1 MEWLR
6 IFASRLHGFFR
17 KRKAEGDLDAELRA
31 HLEMLTEEH
40 IHRGMTPEEAR
51 HAARREFG
59 GVEQAKLIH
68 REQRGLPL
76 LDGFMQDV
84 RFAVRM
90 LGKRPGLT
98 FVAVLTLAIGMGAN
112 TAIFTAVHSV
122 LLQGLPFPKAD
133 RLAIVWSILGSEG
146 RAPASGPELETLR
159 QRSRLFEDLGAIWAQ
174 SGALTGEGEPEQV
187 RLGMV
192 TANFLGILG
201 TNPQLGRFIERGE
214 QGSGSPRV
222 MIISDG
228 LWRSRFGRDPRWIG
242 QPVRLNGQPVTIVGV
257 MPPGFRIIFPEGS
270 SVPPEMDAYVP
281 FRSNL
286 ASDPADQSYL
296 RVIGRLRDGVT
307 IAQAQQEMDTLA
319 GQIRAEYNT
328 FADPPLS
335 LQVVPLQGDVVR
347 NIRPALLALF
357 GGAGLVLLI
366 ACVNVANL
374 LLVRANERTLEM
386 ALRTAMGAGR
396 GRLIRQLL
404 TESVLVS
411 CCGAVAA
418 LGFGWCALRLVL
430 AMQPKEMDRFSVIQ
444 MNPPVFAFTFAIAIA
459 AGVLFGLAPAFG
471 ARKLDLARSLKD
483 TRLTGTRSGRRQRNL
498 LVISEVALGFV
509 LLIGAGLMLRTFVR
523 LLQVNPGFDATHVL
537 TFRVSVASVKYR
549 TGDAA
554 VQFFR
559 KLKENLSRMPGVEA
573 VGVISHLPFDDTL
586 PNWYGFY
593 WREGASKHEQNTT
606 MADLRSSLPGYFKS
620 MGVTFLSG
628 RDFDDHDVAENLK
641 LAIIDDTV
649 AQEAWPGQD
658 AVGKPINI
666 ENGDFVRDTAQVI
679 GVVKHLQYHTLTDQ
693 VRGQIYL
700 LYPQAIRAHMAV
712 TLKSSANAQTLLP
725 LVRQQVAG
733 LDKDLPIYHVQPM
746 ADYVE
751 SARRQTRFVTLLAGI
766 MGGIALLLACIGIYA
781 VTMYSV
787 LQRMREIGVRTA
799 LGAAPRQLFALVLR
813 QSMLPIALGLL
824 AGFVL
829 SLLLTPF
836 LSSLLFGVRSTDIT
850 TFGVSALIL
859 STAGLIACLLPA
871 RRATRVDP
879 MIALRYE

>member
-1 MEWLR
+1 
-6 IFASRLHGFFR
+6 
-17 KRKAEGDLDAELRA
+17 
-31 HLEMLTEEH
+31 
-40 IHRGMTPEEAR
+40 
-51 HAARREFG
+51 
-59 GVEQAKLIH
+59 
-68 REQRGLPL
+68 
-76 LDGFMQDV
+76 MQDV
-84 RFAVRM
+84 RFALRS
-90 LGKRPGLT
+90 LCKRPGFTL
-98 FVAVLTLAIGMGAN
+98 VAVLTLAIGIGAN

-122 LLQGLPFPKAD
+122 LLQSLPFPKAE
-133 RLAIVWSILGSEG
+133 RLVIVWSILGNEG
-146 RAPASGPELETLR
+146 RAPAAGPELATLR

-187 RLGMV
+187 RFGMV

-201 TNPQLGRFIERGE
+201 TTPQIGRFFESRE
-214 QGSGSPRV
+214 QGPGSPRA
-222 MIISDG
+222 MILSDG
-228 LWRSRFGRDPRWIG
+228 LWRRRFGADARWIG
-242 QPVRLNGQPVTIVGV
+242 KTVRLNGQSITIVGV

-296 RVIGRLRDGVT
+296 RVIGRLRGGVT

-319 GQIRAEYNT
+319 GQIRAEYAAL
-328 FADPPLS
+328 ADPPLS

-374 LLVRANERTLEM
+374 LLVRANERSLEM
-386 ALRTAMGAGR
+386 ALRTALGAGR

-404 TESVLVS
+404 TESILLS
-411 CCGAVAA
+411 CCGAVAG
-418 LGFGWCALRLVL
+418 LSFGWCALRLVL
-430 AMQPKEMDRFSVIQ
+430 AMQPKEMERFATIQ
-444 MNPPVFAFTFAIAIA
+444 MNAPVFAFTFAVAIVVGA
-459 AGVLFGLAPAFG
+459 LFGLAPALG
-471 ARKLDLARSLKD
+471 TRKLDLTRSLKD
-483 TRLTGTRSGRRQRNL
+483 LRQTGTGAGHRQRNL

-509 LLIGAGLMLRTFVR
+509 LLIGAGLMLRTFTR
-523 LLQVNPGFDATHVL
+523 LLQVNPGFDASNVL
-537 TFRVSVASVKYR
+537 TFRISVASVKYQS
-549 TGDAA
+549 GDAA
-554 VQFFR
+554 VLFFR
-559 KLKENLSRMPGVEA
+559 KLKENLSQIPGVEA
-573 VGVISHLPFDDTL
+573 AGVISHLPFDDTL

-593 WREGASKHEQNTT
+593 WREGASKQEQNTT

-628 RDFDDHDVAENLK
+628 RDFDDHDVAENRK

-649 AQEAWPGQD
+649 AQEAWAGQD
-658 AVGKPINI
+658 AVGQRINI

-693 VRGQIYL
+693 VRGQVYL

-712 TLKSSANAQTLLP
+712 TLKSSVSAQTLLP
-725 LVRQQVAG
+725 LIRQQVAA

-746 ADYVE
+746 TDYLE

-787 LQRMREIGVRTA
+787 LQRMREMGVRMA
-799 LGAAPRQLFALVLR
+799 LGAAPGELFAMILR
-813 QSMLPIALGLL
+813 QSMLPIAIGLF

-829 SLLLTPF
+829 ALLLTPL
-836 LSSLLFGVRSTDIT
+836 LSSLLFGVRPTDA
-850 TFGVSALIL
+850 SAFCAGALVL
-859 STAGLIACLLPA
+859 AAAGLLACLLPA
-871 RRATRVDP
+871 RRATRIDP
-879 MIALRYE
+879 VLALHYE

>member
-1 MEWLR
+1 MGRLR
-6 IFASRLHGFFR
+6 IFSSRLWGLFNR
-17 KRKAEGDLDAELRA
+17 RNLDRDLDAEVRA
-31 HLEMLTEEH
+31 HLEMLTTEN
-40 IHRGMTPEEAR
+40 IRRGMSPEDAR

-59 GVEQAKLIH
+59 GLEQAKELY
-68 REQRGLPL
+68 REQRGLPF
-76 LDGFMQDV
+76 LDHFMQDV
-84 RFAVRM
+84 RFALRS
-90 LGKRPGLT
+90 LGKRPGFTL
-98 FVAVLTLAIGMGAN
+98 VAVFTLAIGIGAN

-122 LLQGLPFPKAD
+122 LLQSLPFPKAD
-133 RLAIVWSILGSEG
+133 RLAIVWSTLGTEG
-146 RAPASGPELETLR
+146 RAPASGPELAMLSQQT
-159 QRSRLFEDLGAIWAQ
+159 RLFEDLGAIWAQ

-192 TANFLGILG
+192 TANFFGILG
-201 TNPQLGRFIERGE
+201 TAPQVGRYFEPGE
-214 QGSGSPRV
+214 QGPGSPRA

-228 LWRSRFGRDPRWIG
+228 LWHRRFGADPRWIG
-242 QPVRLNGQPVTIVGV
+242 KTVRLNGQSVTMVGV

-281 FRSNL
+281 FRSNF
-286 ASDPADQSYL
+286 ASSPADQSYL
-296 RVIGRLRDGVT
+296 RVIGRLRVGVT
-307 IAQAQQEMDTLA
+307 ITQAQQEMDTLA
-319 GQIRAEYNT
+319 GQIRAQYPT
-328 FADPPLS
+328 FADPPLT

-374 LLVRANERTLEM
+374 LLARANERTLEM
-386 ALRTAMGAGR
+386 AVRTAIGAGR

-404 TESVLVS
+404 TESVLLS

-418 LGFGWCALRLVL
+418 LGFGWCALKLVL
-430 AMQPKEMDRFSVIQ
+430 AMQPKETERFSTIQ
-444 MNPPVFAFTFAIAIA
+444 MNPLVFVFTFIVAIVVGA
-459 AGVLFGLAPAFG
+459 LFGLAPALG
-471 ARKLDLARSLKD
+471 TRKLDLARSLKD
-483 TRLTGTRSGRRQRNL
+483 NRQTCTRSGGRQRNL

-523 LLQVNPGFDATHVL
+523 LLQVNPGFDATNVL
-537 TFRVSVASVKYR
+537 TFRISVASVKYQSP
-549 TGDAA
+549 DAA

-559 KLKENLSRMPGVEA
+559 KLKENLSQMPGVETA
-573 VGVISHLPFDDTL
+573 GVISHLPFDDTL

-593 WREGASKHEQNTT
+593 WRDGASKHDQNTT

-620 MGVTFLSG
+620 MGATFLSG

-641 LAIIDDTV
+641 LAIVDDTV
-649 AQEAWPGQD
+649 AKESWAGQD
-658 AVGKPINI
+658 VVGKLINI
-666 ENGDFVRDTAQVI
+666 ENGNFVRDTAEVI
-679 GVVKHLQYHTLTDQ
+679 GVVKHMQYHTLTDQ

-712 TLKSSANAQTLLP
+712 TLKSSASTQTLLP
-725 LVRQQVAG
+725 LIRQQVAS
-733 LDKDLPIYHVQPM
+733 LDKDLPIYQVEPM
-746 ADYVE
+746 TDYVE

-824 AGFVL
+824 AGFAL
-829 SLLLTPF
+829 ALLLTPF
-836 LSSLLFGVRSTDIT
+836 LSSLLFGVRPTDIS
-850 TFGVSALIL
+850 TFCVGALIL

-879 MIALRYE
+879 VIALRYE

>member
-1 MEWLR
+1 MHKPRTYLARLLGLFEK
-6 IFASRLHGFFR
+6 SRSDRQL
-17 KRKAEGDLDAELRA
+17 EEEMSA
-31 HLEMLTEEH
+31 HLELLAAEN
-40 IHRGMTPEEAR
+40 IRRGMLPEQAR
-51 HAARREFG
+51 RAARREFG
-59 GVEQAKLIH
+59 GVEQAKELY

-76 LDGFMQDV
+76 VDSFLQDV
-84 RFAVRM
+84 RFALRS
-90 LGKRPGLT
+90 LGKRPGFAL
-98 FVAVLTLAIGMGAN
+98 VAVFTLAIGIGAN

-122 LLQGLPFPKAD
+122 LLQSLPFPKAD
-133 RLAIVWSILGSEG
+133 RLAIVWSTLGNEG
-146 RAPASGPELETLR
+146 RAPASGPELATLQ

-201 TNPQLGRFIERGE
+201 TTPQIGRFFETGE
-214 QGSGSPRV
+214 QGQGAPRV
-222 MIISDG
+222 VIISDG
-228 LWRSRFGRDPRWIG
+228 LWRRRFGADRQWIG
-242 QPVRLNGQPVTIVGV
+242 KTVRLSGQSVTIVGV

-296 RVIGRLRDGVT
+296 RVIGRLRGGVT
-307 IAQAQQEMDTLA
+307 IAQAQQEMDRLA
-319 GQIRAEYNT
+319 GQIRAEYPT

-366 ACVNVANL
+366 ACANVANL
-374 LLVRANERTLEM
+374 LLVRANERSLEM
-386 ALRTAMGAGR
+386 ALRTALGAGQ

-404 TESVLVS
+404 TESILLS
-411 CCGAVAA
+411 CCGGVAA
-418 LGFGWCALRLVL
+418 LGFGWCALKLVL
-430 AMQPKEMDRFSVIQ
+430 AMQPKEMERFTAIQ
-444 MNPPVFAFTFAIAIA
+444 MNAPVFVFTFAVAIMVGA
-459 AGVLFGLAPAFG
+459 LFGLAPALG
-471 ARKLDLARSLKD
+471 TRKLDLARSLKD
-483 TRLTGTRSGRRQRNL
+483 NRQTGTRSGRRQRNL

-523 LLQVNPGFDATHVL
+523 LLEVNPGFDAANVL
-537 TFRVSVASVKYR
+537 TFRISVASVKYQ
-549 TGDAA
+549 TDGAA

-559 KLKENLSRMPGVEA
+559 KLKENLSQIPGVEG

-593 WREGASKHEQNTT
+593 WREGASKQEQNTT
-606 MADLRSSLPGYFKS
+606 MADFRSSLPGYFKS

-628 RDFDDHDVAENLK
+628 RDFDDHDAVEYLK

-649 AQEAWPGQD
+649 AEESWAGQE
-658 AVGKPINI
+658 AVGKLINI
-666 ENGDFVRDTAQVI
+666 ENGNFVRDTAQVI
-679 GVVKHLQYHTLTDQ
+679 GVVRHLQYHTLTNQ
-693 VRGQIYL
+693 VRGQVYL
-700 LYPQAIRAHMAV
+700 LYPQAVRAHMAV
-712 TLKSSANAQTLLP
+712 TLKSSASTQTLLP
-725 LVRQQVAG
+725 LIRQQVAA
-733 LDKDLPIYHVQPM
+733 LDKDLPLYHVHPM
-746 ADYVE
+746 TEYVE
-751 SARRQTRFVTLLAGI
+751 SARRQTRFVTLLAGV

-799 LGAAPRQLFALVLR
+799 LGAAPRQLFALVLQ
-813 QSMLPIALGLL
+813 QSMMPIALGLL
-824 AGFVL
+824 GGFVL
-829 SLLLTPF
+829 ALQLTPF
-836 LSSLLFGVRSTDIT
+836 LSSLLFGVRPTDIS
-850 TFGVSALIL
+850 TFSIGALLL
-859 STAGLIACLLPA
+859 STAGFVACLLPA

-879 MIALRYE
+879 VIALRNE

>member
-6 IFASRLHGFFR
+6 IFASRLRGFFR
-17 KRKAEGDLDAELRA
+17 RRDAESELDAEVRV
-31 HLEMLTEEH
+31 HLEMLTEEN
-40 IHRGMTPEEAR
+40 IRRGMSPVEAR
-51 HAARREFG
+51 YAARREFG
-59 GVEQAKLIH
+59 GVEQTKQLY
-68 REQRGLPL
+68 RLQRGLPV
-76 LDGFMQDV
+76 LDHFTQDV
-84 RFAVRM
+84 RLALRS
-90 LGKRPGLT
+90 LGKRPGFTL
-98 FVAVLTLAIGMGAN
+98 VAVLTLAIGIGAN

-122 LLQGLPFPKAD
+122 LMQSLPFPKAD
-133 RLAIVWSILGSEG
+133 RLAIVWSTLGNEG

-159 QRSRLFEDLGAIWAQ
+159 QRSRLFEDLGGIWAQ

-201 TNPQLGRFIERGE
+201 TTPPIGRFFEPAE
-214 QGSGSPRV
+214 QGPGAPRAI
-222 MIISDG
+222 IISDG
-228 LWRSRFGRDPRWIG
+228 LWRRRFGADAG
-242 QPVRLNGQPVTIVGV
+242 CVGKTVRLNGQSVTIVGV
-257 MPPGFRIIFPEGS
+257 MPAGFRIIFPEGS

-296 RVIGRLRDGVT
+296 RVIGRLRGGVT
-307 IAQAQQEMDTLA
+307 ISQAQQEMDTLA
-319 GQIRAEYNT
+319 GQIRAEYAA

-374 LLVRANERTLEM
+374 LLVRANERSLEM
-386 ALRTAMGAGR
+386 ALRTALGAGR

-404 TESVLVS
+404 TESILLS

-430 AMQPKEMDRFSVIQ
+430 AVQPKEMERFTAMQ
-444 MNPPVFAFTFAIAIA
+444 MNPPVFAFTFAVAIV
-459 AGVLFGLAPAFG
+459 AGTLFGLAPALG
-471 ARKLDLARSLKD
+471 TRKLDLTRSLKD
-483 TRLTGTRSGRRQRNL
+483 IRQTGSRSGRRQRNL
-498 LVISEVALGFV
+498 LVISEVALSFV

-523 LLQVNPGFDATHVL
+523 LLQVNPGFEAANVL
-537 TFRVSVASVKYR
+537 TFRVSVASVKYQS
-549 TGDAA
+549 GDAA
-554 VQFFR
+554 VRFFR
-559 KLKENLSRMPGVEA
+559 KLQENLSQVPGVQA
-573 VGVISHLPFDDTL
+573 AGVISHLPFDDTL

-593 WREGASKHEQNTT
+593 WREGASKQEQNTT
-606 MADLRSSLPGYFKS
+606 MADFRSSLPGYFKS
-620 MGVTFLSG
+620 MGATFLSG

-649 AQEAWPGQD
+649 AQEAWAGQD
-658 AVGKPINI
+658 AVGKLINI
-666 ENGDFVRDTAQVI
+666 ENGNFVRDTAQVI
-679 GVVKHLQYHTLTDQ
+679 GIVKHLQYHTLTDQ
-693 VRGQIYL
+693 VRGQVYL

-712 TLKSSANAQTLLP
+712 TLKSTATTPTLVP
-725 LVRQQVAG
+725 LVRQQVAA
-733 LDKDLPIYHVQPM
+733 LDKDLPLYHLQSM
-746 ADYVE
+746 TDYVA
-751 SARRQTRFVTLLAGI
+751 SARRQTRFMTLLAGI
-766 MGGIALLLACIGIYA
+766 MGGMALLLAGIGIYA
-781 VTMYSV
+781 VTMHSV

-799 LGAAPRQLFALVLR
+799 LGAAPRQVFALVLR
-813 QSMLPIALGLL
+813 QSMFPIALGLL

-829 SLLLTPF
+829 ALLLTPF
-836 LSSLLFGVRSTDIT
+836 LSSLLFGMHPTDLP
-850 TFGVSALIL
+850 TFVIGALIL

>member
-1 MEWLR
+1 M
-6 IFASRLHGFFR
+6 SRLRVAFSRLQGFFR
-17 KRKAEGDLDAELRA
+17 KRSLEKNLDAELHS
-31 HLEMLTEEH
+31 HLDLLTQEN
-40 IHRGMTPEEAR
+40 IRRGMNPEAAR
-51 HAARREFG
+51 QAARREFG
-59 GVEQAKLIH
+59 GLEQTKENY
-68 REQRGLPL
+68 RDQRGLPI
-76 LDGFMQDV
+76 LDGLLKDV

-90 LGKRPGLT
+90 LGKRSGLT
-98 FVAVLTLAIGMGAN
+98 FVAVLTLAIGIGAN

-122 LLQGLPFPKAD
+122 LLQSLPFPKAD

-174 SGALTGEGEPEQV
+174 SGVLMGEGEPEQL
-187 RLGMV
+187 RLGTV

-201 TNPQLGRFIERGE
+201 TNPQLGRFFERGE

-228 LWRSRFGRDPRWIG
+228 LWRRRFGADPRWIG
-242 QPVRLNGQPVTIVGV
+242 QTVRLNGQPVTIVGV

-296 RVIGRLRDGVT
+296 RVIGRLRDGVS

-335 LQVVPLQGDVVR
+335 LQVVPLQADVVR

-430 AMQPKEMDRFSVIQ
+430 AMQPKEMDRFSAIQ

-471 ARKLDLARSLKD
+471 ARKLDLVRSLKD
-483 TRLTGTRSGRRQRNL
+483 TRQSGTRSGRRQRNL

-523 LLQVNPGFDATHVL
+523 LLQVNPGFDATNVL
-537 TFRVSVASVKYR
+537 TFRISVALVKYQ
-549 TGDAA
+549 TDDAA

-606 MADLRSSLPGYFKS
+606 MADFRSSLPGYFKS

-628 RDFDDHDVAENLK
+628 RDFDDHDVSENLH

-658 AVGKPINI
+658 AVGKLINI
-666 ENGDFVRDTAQVI
+666 ENGNFVRDTAQVI

-712 TLKSSANAQTLLP
+712 TLKSSANTRTLLP

-746 ADYVE
+746 TDYVE
-751 SARRQTRFVTLLAGI
+751 SARRQARFVTMLAGI

-799 LGAAPRQLFALVLR
+799 LGAAPCQLFALVLR
-813 QSMLPIALGLL
+813 QSMFPIALGLL

-836 LSSLLFGVRSTDIT
+836 LSSLLFGVRPTDIT

-879 MIALRYE
+879 MVALRYE

>member
-1 MEWLR
+1 MIKLR
-6 IFASRLHGFFR
+6 TFFSRLRGMFGKSR
-17 KRKAEGDLDAELRA
+17 SDDELNSELQA
-31 HLEMLTEEH
+31 HLELLTAAN
-40 IHRGMTPEEAR
+40 IRRGMSPEEAR
-51 HAARREFG
+51 QAARREFG
-59 GVEQAKLIH
+59 GIEQTKENYH
-68 REQRGLPL
+68 EQRGLPF
-76 LDGFMQDV
+76 LDGLLQDV

-98 FVAVLTLAIGMGAN
+98 FVVVLTLAIGIGAN

-122 LLQGLPFPKAD
+122 LLQSLPFPKAD
-133 RLAIVWSILGSEG
+133 RLAIIWSILGSEG

-174 SGALTGEGEPEQV
+174 SGVLMGEGEPEQV

-201 TNPQLGRFIERGE
+201 TSPQLGRFFERGE

-228 LWRSRFGRDPRWIG
+228 LWRRRFGADPQWIG
-242 QPVRLNGQPVTIVGV
+242 QTVRLNGQPVTIVGV

-296 RVIGRLRDGVT
+296 RVIGRLRDGVS

-335 LQVVPLQGDVVR
+335 LQVVPLQADVVR

-430 AMQPKEMDRFSVIQ
+430 AMQPKEMDRFSAIQ
-444 MNPPVFAFTFAIAIA
+444 MDPPVFAFTFAIAIA

-483 TRLTGTRSGRRQRNL
+483 TRQTGTRSGRRQRNL

-523 LLQVNPGFDATHVL
+523 LLQVNPGFDATNVL
-537 TFRVSVASVKYR
+537 TFRISVASVKYQ
-549 TGDAA
+549 TDDAA

-606 MADLRSSLPGYFKS
+606 MADFRSSLPGYFKS
-620 MGVTFLSG
+620 MRVTFLSG
-628 RDFDDHDVAENLK
+628 RDFDDHDVAENLH

-649 AQEAWPGQD
+649 AQEAWPGQG
-658 AVGKPINI
+658 AVGKLINI
-666 ENGDFVRDTAQVI
+666 ENGNFVRDTAQVI

-712 TLKSSANAQTLLP
+712 TLKSSANTRTLLP

-746 ADYVE
+746 TDYVE
-751 SARRQTRFVTLLAGI
+751 SARRQARFVTMLAGI

-799 LGAAPRQLFALVLR
+799 LGAAPCQLFALVLR
-813 QSMLPIALGLL
+813 QSMFPIALGLL

-836 LSSLLFGVRSTDIT
+836 LSSLLFGVRPTDIT

>member
-1 MEWLR
+1 MKWLR
-6 IFASRLHGFFR
+6 TFASRLHGFFNKER
-17 KRKAEGDLDAELRA
+17 IERELDSEVQS
-31 HLEMLTEEH
+31 HLEMLVAKN
-40 IHRGMTPEEAR
+40 IRRGMTPETAR
-51 HAARREFG
+51 HAAKREFG
-59 GVEQAKLIH
+59 GVEQTKEEY

-76 LDGFMQDV
+76 LDGLLQDV

-98 FVAVLTLAIGMGAN
+98 FVAVLTLAIGIGAN

-122 LLQGLPFPKAD
+122 LLQSLPFPKAD

-159 QRSRLFEDLGAIWAQ
+159 QKSRLFEDLGAIWAQ
-174 SGALTGEGEPEQV
+174 SGALTGEGEPEHL

-192 TANFLGILG
+192 TANFLGILS
-201 TNPQLGRFIERGE
+201 TNPQLGRLFEKGE
-214 QGSGSPRV
+214 QGSGAPRV

-228 LWRSRFGRDPRWIG
+228 LWRRRFGAEPRWIG
-242 QPVRLNGQPVTIVGV
+242 ETVRLNGQPVMIVGV

-296 RVIGRLRDGVT
+296 RVIGRLRNGVT
-307 IAQAQQEMDTLA
+307 VAQAQQEMDALA
-319 GQIRAEYNT
+319 GQIRAEYKT
-328 FADPPLS
+328 FADPPLT

-347 NIRPALLALF
+347 NIRPALFALF
-357 GGAGLVLLI
+357 AGTGLVLLI

-430 AMQPKEMDRFSVIQ
+430 AVQPKEMERFSAIQ
-444 MNPPVFAFTFAIAIA
+444 MNPTVFAFTFAVAIV
-459 AGVLFGLAPAFG
+459 AGVLFGLSPALST
-471 ARKLDLARSLKD
+471 RKLDLAVSLKD
-483 TRLTGTRSGRRQRNL
+483 TRQTGTRSGVRQRNL

-523 LLQVNPGFDATHVL
+523 LLQINPGFDATHVL
-537 TFRVSVASVKYR
+537 TFRVSVASAKYR

-559 KLKENLSRMPGVEA
+559 KIRENLSQMPGVEA
-573 VGVISHLPFDDTL
+573 AGVISHLPFDDAL

-606 MADLRSSLPGYFKS
+606 MADFRSSLPGYFKS
-620 MGVTFLSG
+620 MGVTFRAG
-628 RDFDDHDVAENLK
+628 RDFDDHDVAENLH

-658 AVGKPINI
+658 AVGKLINI

-700 LYPQAIRAHMAV
+700 LYQQAIRAHMAV
-712 TLKSSANAQTLLP
+712 TLKSDVSTQTLLP
-725 LVRQQVAG
+725 LIRQEVAA

-746 ADYVE
+746 TDYVE

-799 LGAAPRQLFALVLR
+799 MGATPRQLFALVLR
-813 QSMLPIALGLL
+813 QSMLPIGLGLL

-829 SLLLTPF
+829 SLMLTPF
-836 LSSLLFGVRSTDIT
+836 LSSLLIGVRPTDIP
-850 TFGVSALIL
+850 TFGAGALIL

-871 RRATRVDP
+871 QRATRVDP